1 MVFIKRDE
9 KGQICAI
16 YNQQTPT
23 VTEQA
28 DIKSTE
34 LADFLISCDKESYLK
49 FLQSD
54 LEFIR
59 VIEDVI
65 VVLIEKNLITLTDF
79 PPTVIDKLLTRQSV
93 RNKYEIFSN
102 ESFGSNTN
110 ISLKE

>member
-1 MVFIKRDE
+1 MVFIKRDD

-16 YNQQTPT
+16 YNQQTPN
-23 VTEQA
+23 VNEQI

-34 LADFLISCDKESYLK
+34 LADFLISCDKESYLN

-65 VVLIEKNLITLTDF
+65 VVLIEKNIITLTDF
-79 PPTVIDKLLTRQSV
+79 PQTVIDKLLTRQSV
-93 RNKYEIFSN
+93 RKKYEVFCN
-102 ESFGSNTN
+102 ESYGSNIN
-110 ISLKE
+110 IPLQE